1 MSPAGLT
8 GLTRGLDRM
17 VLEITD
23 EVKVIPPRSLGSLPN
38 LDSKASSFVGINAD
52 GILALLPPPLWGRVG
67 GGGWRVWQCR
77 YGNWGTPTP
86 NPSPQGSEF
95 KRGLVRWI

>member
-1 MSPAGLT
+1 
-8 GLTRGLDRM
+8 M

-67 GGGWRVWQCR
+67 EGGGAF
-77 YGNWGTPTP
+77 GNVGTAIGGPP
-86 NPSPQGSEF
+86 PPPHKGVSSSA
-95 KRGLVRWI
+95 V